1 MTVKEYFT
9 EWLTNKKPE
18 LEASTYDTYTICVNK
33 HIIPYLEALG
43 KTRENITPMDIK
55 RYTTEK
61 LTRGRVDD
69 NGGLSRVSVRKHLS
83 IIKQA
88 FREAALYELI
98 AKNPAEPIK
107 MPRVRSVSERTE
119 FITLT
124 QAKRILTALKGHPL
138 YELVYITLYYGLRR
152 SEVLGLKW
160 SAVDFGEDA
169 LHINHT
175 VVKNLTIVAK
185 DRTKTD
191 SSRRTFPLFP
201 EVKEMLLRMKEA
213 SNGRSEYIFTW
224 EDGRLYRP
232 DYVTRGFQ
240 RALRSKGEK
249 VIRFHDLRHATASLL
264 FDMGWSVPDVQHWLG
279 HSDIET
285 TMNIYVAYNQERK
298 IAVGGALQGVFAGL
312 G

>member
-1 MTVKEYFT
+1 MTVQEYFA

-18 LEASTYDTYTICVNK
+18 LEVSTYDTYTICINK
-33 HIIPYLEALG
+33 HIIPYFEALG
-43 KTRENITPMDIK
+43 KPMENITPMDIK

-69 NGGLSRVSVRKHLS
+69 SGGLSRVSVRKHLS

-98 AKNPAEPIK
+98 PKNPAEPIK

-160 SAVDFGEDA
+160 SAVDFEEDA

-213 SNGRSEYIFTW
+213 SNVRSDYIFTW

-249 VIRFHDLRHATASLL
+249 PIRFHDLRHATASLL